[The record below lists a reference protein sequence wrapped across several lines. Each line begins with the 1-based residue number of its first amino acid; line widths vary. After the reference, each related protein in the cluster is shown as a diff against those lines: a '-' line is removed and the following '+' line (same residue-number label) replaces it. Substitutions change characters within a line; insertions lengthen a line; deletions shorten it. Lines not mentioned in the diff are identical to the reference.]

1 VTEIEEVY
9 LEELD
14 FAMKKINDR
23 TLYSHTEGT
32 YGGLPDLTIIQTEED
47 ANSKVTSDYQRS
59 EGSSTEDQI
68 KSIDKGTKFKAIQK
82 QRRRS

>member
-1 VTEIEEVY
+1 MTEIEEVY

-59 EGSSTEDQI
+59 EGSSTED
-68 KSIDKGTKFKAIQK
+68 
-82 QRRRS
+82 